1 MSIISYIKRIF
12 RIKPKISKIKV
23 FYIKAFKA
31 YNFTEDFIRVLQM
44 MNFDERNAF
53 VRTFENTVVY
63 IILKKDNIERNLNKQ
78 IVNLKSEV
86 NSLNTR
92 IKGFEKDC
100 AGDITIIETLRTEVK
115 HLNESIRTKNE
126 QIDAAT
132 IQVKANHDKYV
143 KEHAI
148 CDSLKSKCDYY
159 KKLMWIFALVCA
171 LSCSAFI
178 SVII

>member
-1 MSIISYIKRIF
+1 MVKKSNETAIKCRQT
-12 RIKPKISKIKV
+12 KLEKKSHEELV
-23 FYIKAFKA
+23 
-31 YNFTEDFIRVLQM
+31 Q
-44 MNFDERNAF
+44 
-53 VRTFENTVVY
+53 

-86 NSLNTR
+86 NTLNTR

-100 AGDITIIETLRTEVK
+100 AGDITIIETLHTEVK

-126 QIDAAT
+126 QIDAAK
-132 IQVKANHDKYV
+132 IQAKDNNDKYF
-143 KEHAI
+143 KEHI
-148 CDSLKSKCDYY
+148 MCDSFKTKCNYY

>member
-1 MSIISYIKRIF
+1 MVKKSNETSIKCRQTKLEKKSYEEL
-12 RIKPKISKIKV
+12 V
-23 FYIKAFKA
+23 
-31 YNFTEDFIRVLQM
+31 Q
-44 MNFDERNAF
+44 
-53 VRTFENTVVY
+53 

-86 NSLNTR
+86 NTLNTR

-126 QIDAAT
+126 QIDAAK
-132 IQVKANHDKYV
+132 IQAKDNNDKYF
-143 KEHAI
+143 KEHII
-148 CDSLKSKCDYY
+148 CDSFKAKCDYY
-159 KKLMWIFALVCA
+159 KKFMWIFALVCA
-171 LSCSAFI
+171 LSCGVLI

>member
-1 MSIISYIKRIF
+1 MVKKSNETAIKCRQTKLEKKSYEEL
-12 RIKPKISKIKV
+12 V
-23 FYIKAFKA
+23 
-31 YNFTEDFIRVLQM
+31 Q
-44 MNFDERNAF
+44 
-53 VRTFENTVVY
+53 

-86 NSLNTR
+86 NTLNTR

-100 AGDITIIETLRTEVK
+100 AGDINIIETLRTEVK

-126 QIDAAT
+126 QIDAAK
-132 IQVKANHDKYV
+132 IQAKDNHDKYV
-143 KEHAI
+143 KERTI
-148 CDSLKSKCDYY
+148 CDSFKTKCDYY

>member
-1 MSIISYIKRIF
+1 MVKKSNETAIKCRQTKLEKKSYEEL
-12 RIKPKISKIKV
+12 V
-23 FYIKAFKA
+23 
-31 YNFTEDFIRVLQM
+31 Q
-44 MNFDERNAF
+44 
-53 VRTFENTVVY
+53 

-86 NSLNTR
+86 NTLNAR
-92 IKGFEKDC
+92 IKGFEKDY

-126 QIDAAT
+126 QIDAAK
-132 IQVKANHDKYV
+132 IQAKDNNDKYF
-143 KEHAI
+143 KEHI
-148 CDSLKSKCDYY
+148 MCDSFKAKYDYY

>member
-1 MSIISYIKRIF
+1 MVKKSNETAIKGRQTKLEKKSYEEL
-12 RIKPKISKIKV
+12 V
-23 FYIKAFKA
+23 
-31 YNFTEDFIRVLQM
+31 Q
-44 MNFDERNAF
+44 
-53 VRTFENTVVY
+53 

-86 NSLNTR
+86 NNLNAR

-100 AGDITIIETLRTEVK
+100 AGDINIIETLRTEVK

-126 QIDAAT
+126 QIDAAK
-132 IQVKANHDKYV
+132 IQAKDNNDKYF
-143 KEHAI
+143 KEHI
-148 CDSLKSKCDYY
+148 MCDSFKAKCNYY

>member
-1 MSIISYIKRIF
+1 MVKKSNETAIKGRQTKLEKKSYEEL
-12 RIKPKISKIKV
+12 V
-23 FYIKAFKA
+23 
-31 YNFTEDFIRVLQM
+31 Q
-44 MNFDERNAF
+44 
-53 VRTFENTVVY
+53 

-86 NSLNTR
+86 NTLNAR

-126 QIDAAT
+126 QIDAAK
-132 IQVKANHDKYV
+132 IQAKDNNDKYF
-143 KEHAI
+143 KEHI
-148 CDSLKSKCDYY
+148 MCDSFKAKCYYY

-178 SVII
+178 SVVI

>member
-1 MSIISYIKRIF
+1 MVKKSNEKAIKCRQT
-12 RIKPKISKIKV
+12 KLEKKSHQDLV
-23 FYIKAFKA
+23 
-31 YNFTEDFIRVLQM
+31 Q
-44 MNFDERNAF
+44 
-53 VRTFENTVVY
+53 

-78 IVNLKSEV
+78 IINLKSEV
-86 NSLNTR
+86 NTLNTR

-100 AGDITIIETLRTEVK
+100 DGDVTIIETLRTEVK

-126 QIDAAT
+126 QIDAAK
-132 IQVKANHDKYV
+132 IQAKDNNDKYF
-143 KEHAI
+143 KEHI
-148 CDSLKSKCDYY
+148 MCDSFKAKYDYY

>member
-1 MSIISYIKRIF
+1 MVKKSNEKAIKCRQT
-12 RIKPKISKIKV
+12 KLEKKSHQDLV
-23 FYIKAFKA
+23 
-31 YNFTEDFIRVLQM
+31 Q
-44 MNFDERNAF
+44 
-53 VRTFENTVVY
+53 

-78 IVNLKSEV
+78 IINLKSEV
-86 NSLNTR
+86 NTLNTR

-100 AGDITIIETLRTEVK
+100 DGDSTIIETLRTEVK

-126 QIDAAT
+126 QIDAAK
-132 IQVKANHDKYV
+132 IQAKDNNDKYF
-143 KEHAI
+143 KEHII
-148 CDSLKSKCDYY
+148 CDSFKAKYYYY

>member
-1 MSIISYIKRIF
+1 MIINLKRFKSMVKKSNETAIKCRQTKLEKKSYEEL
-12 RIKPKISKIKV
+12 V
-23 FYIKAFKA
+23 
-31 YNFTEDFIRVLQM
+31 Q
-44 MNFDERNAF
+44 
-53 VRTFENTVVY
+53 

-86 NSLNTR
+86 NTLNTR

-100 AGDITIIETLRTEVK
+100 AGDINIIETLRTEVK

-126 QIDAAT
+126 QIDAAN
-132 IQVKANHDKYV
+132 IQVNANHDKYV

-148 CDSLKSKCDYY
+148 CNSLKSKCDYY

>member
-1 MSIISYIKRIF
+1 MVKKLNETAIKCRQTKLEKKSYEEL
-12 RIKPKISKIKV
+12 V
-23 FYIKAFKA
+23 
-31 YNFTEDFIRVLQM
+31 Q
-44 MNFDERNAF
+44 
-53 VRTFENTVVY
+53 

-86 NSLNTR
+86 NTLNTR

-126 QIDAAT
+126 QIDAAK
-132 IQVKANHDKYV
+132 IQAKDNNDKYF
-143 KEHAI
+143 KEHI
-148 CDSLKSKCDYY
+148 MCDSFKAKYDYY

-171 LSCSAFI
+171 LSCGAFI

>member
-1 MSIISYIKRIF
+1 MVKKSNEKAIKCRQT
-12 RIKPKISKIKV
+12 KLEKKSHQDLV
-23 FYIKAFKA
+23 
-31 YNFTEDFIRVLQM
+31 Q
-44 MNFDERNAF
+44 
-53 VRTFENTVVY
+53 

-86 NSLNTR
+86 NTLTTR

-126 QIDAAT
+126 QIDAAK
-132 IQVKANHDKYV
+132 IQAKDNNDKYF
-143 KEHAI
+143 KEHI
-148 CDSLKSKCDYY
+148 MCDSFKAKYDYY

>member
-1 MSIISYIKRIF
+1 MVKKSNETAIKCRQT
-12 RIKPKISKIKV
+12 KLEKKSHEELV
-23 FYIKAFKA
+23 
-31 YNFTEDFIRVLQM
+31 Q
-44 MNFDERNAF
+44 
-53 VRTFENTVVY
+53 

-86 NSLNTR
+86 NTLNSR

-100 AGDITIIETLRTEVK
+100 DGDITIIETLRTEVK

-126 QIDAAT
+126 QIDAAK
-132 IQVKANHDKYV
+132 IQAKDNNDKYF
-143 KEHAI
+143 KEHI
-148 CDSLKSKCDYY
+148 MCDSFKAKCYYY

>member
-1 MSIISYIKRIF
+1 MVKKSNEKAIKCRQT
-12 RIKPKISKIKV
+12 KLEKKSHQDLV
-23 FYIKAFKA
+23 
-31 YNFTEDFIRVLQM
+31 Q
-44 MNFDERNAF
+44 
-53 VRTFENTVVY
+53 

-86 NSLNTR
+86 NTLNSR

-100 AGDITIIETLRTEVK
+100 AGDINIIETLRTDVK
-115 HLNESIRTKNE
+115 HLIESIRTKNE
-126 QIDAAT
+126 QIDAAK
-132 IQVKANHDKYV
+132 IQAKDNNDKYF
-143 KEHAI
+143 KEHI
-148 CDSLKSKCDYY
+148 MCDSFKAKCYYY

>member
-1 MSIISYIKRIF
+1 MVKKSNETAIKCRQTKLEKKSYEEL
-12 RIKPKISKIKV
+12 V
-23 FYIKAFKA
+23 
-31 YNFTEDFIRVLQM
+31 Q
-44 MNFDERNAF
+44 
-53 VRTFENTVVY
+53 

-86 NSLNTR
+86 NTLNTR

-100 AGDITIIETLRTEVK
+100 AGDINIIETLRTEVK

-126 QIDAAT
+126 QIDAAK
-132 IQVKANHDKYV
+132 IQAKDNNDKYF
-143 KEHAI
+143 KEHI
-148 CDSLKSKCDYY
+148 MCDSFKAKCYYY

>member
-1 MSIISYIKRIF
+1 MVKKSNETAIKGRQT
-12 RIKPKISKIKV
+12 KLEKKSHQDLV
-23 FYIKAFKA
+23 
-31 YNFTEDFIRVLQM
+31 Q
-44 MNFDERNAF
+44 
-53 VRTFENTVVY
+53 

-86 NSLNTR
+86 NTLNTR

-100 AGDITIIETLRTEVK
+100 AGDINIIETLRTEVK

-126 QIDAAT
+126 QIDAAK
-132 IQVKANHDKYV
+132 IQAKDNNDKYF
-143 KEHAI
+143 KEHI
-148 CDSLKSKCDYY
+148 MCDSFKAKCNYY

>member
-1 MSIISYIKRIF
+1 MVKKSNEKAIKCRQT
-12 RIKPKISKIKV
+12 KLEKKSHQDLV
-23 FYIKAFKA
+23 
-31 YNFTEDFIRVLQM
+31 Q
-44 MNFDERNAF
+44 
-53 VRTFENTVVY
+53 

-86 NSLNTR
+86 NTLNTR

-100 AGDITIIETLRTEVK
+100 AGDINIIETLRTEVK

-126 QIDAAT
+126 QIDAAK
-132 IQVKANHDKYV
+132 IQAKDNNDKYF
-143 KEHAI
+143 KEHI
-148 CDSLKSKCDYY
+148 MCDSFKAKYNYY

>member
-1 MSIISYIKRIF
+1 MVKKLNETAIKFRQTKLEKKSYEEL
-12 RIKPKISKIKV
+12 V
-23 FYIKAFKA
+23 
-31 YNFTEDFIRVLQM
+31 Q
-44 MNFDERNAF
+44 
-53 VRTFENTVVY
+53 

-86 NSLNTR
+86 NTLNTR

-126 QIDAAT
+126 QIDAAK
-132 IQVKANHDKYV
+132 IQAKDNNDKYF
-143 KEHAI
+143 KEHII
-148 CDSLKSKCDYY
+148 CDSFKAKCDYY
-159 KKLMWIFALVCA
+159 KKFMWIFALVCA
-171 LSCSAFI
+171 LSCGVLI

>member
-1 MSIISYIKRIF
+1 MIKKSNETA
-12 RIKPKISKIKV
+12 IKCRQTKLEKKSHQDLV
-23 FYIKAFKA
+23 
-31 YNFTEDFIRVLQM
+31 Q
-44 MNFDERNAF
+44 
-53 VRTFENTVVY
+53 

-78 IVNLKSEV
+78 IINLKSEV
-86 NSLNTR
+86 NTLNSR

-100 AGDITIIETLRTEVK
+100 AGDSNIIETLRTEVK

-126 QIDAAT
+126 QIDAAK
-132 IQVKANHDKYV
+132 IQAKDNNDKYF
-143 KEHAI
+143 KEHI
-148 CDSLKSKCDYY
+148 MCDSFKAKCYYY